1 MSDKEYL
8 EELERLEYQLLV
20 DEHLYKQ
27 WMQDRIERTIGMK
40 MSINQND
47 DNAYEESRHRGND
60 SQRCE
65 QPQNENR
72 DTEVSE

>member
-1 MSDKEYL
+1 MSVDNTPDFSGFL
-8 EELERLEYQLLV
+8 DELERLEHQLML

-27 WMQDRIERTIGMK
+27 WMQDRIEKTIGMK

-47 DNAYEESRHRGND
+47 DEAYEESRNRGND

-65 QPQNENR
+65 QPQDE
-72 DTEVSE
+72 D